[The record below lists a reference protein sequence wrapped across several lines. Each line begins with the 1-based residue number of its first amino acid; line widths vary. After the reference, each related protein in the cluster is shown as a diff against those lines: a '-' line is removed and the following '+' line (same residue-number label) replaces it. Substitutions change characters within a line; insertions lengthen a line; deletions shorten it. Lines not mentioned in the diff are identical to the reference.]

1 MASTRNN
8 NNGRGKKRPAAK
20 PGGAVKRF
28 FVGIWHQLRLLLPTP
43 ANAMRHFADNYT
55 FLYRSAGAAIA
66 GVPPVVLTSYYQVA
80 TFSDEFKRDWPAIAA
95 LLDKHVLIGCLL
107 GGLWVYVVMSL
118 RRSLASFADTAPP
131 GWDTAPATILKAI
144 DNVVG
149 AKQQRFTDFLRK
161 IGNTSPAPSAGAIFS
176 TITQP
181 TQQISELVKGVYST
195 FDILLRGT
203 LPSKR
208 YTLKV
213 NLAVIN
219 GDGKIVSIQYHYP
232 SNHPVRSPIDALNK
246 QNSTIRCA
254 VSAKKPIVIESIQA
268 ESAKANPRFAVT
280 DDAYSN
286 EDGSLI
292 CYPVVLEGIDCV
304 VFVLSVF
311 VDAPGAFKPKHHD
324 AFSQVIE
331 PFALRLKLEYALLAM
346 KEGSPS

>member
-1 MASTRNN
+1 LGSKRNN
-8 NNGRGKKRPAAK
+8 NNGRNKRRPAAK
-20 PGGAVKRF
+20 PGDEVKRY
-28 FVGIWHQLRLLLPTP
+28 FVGIWHQLRLMLPTP
-43 ANAMRHFADNYT
+43 ANAMRHFAENYT

-80 TFSDEFKRDWPAIAA
+80 TFSEEFRKDWPALAT
-95 LLDKHVLIGCLL
+95 LLDKHVLIGCVL
-107 GGLWVYVVMSL
+107 GGVWVYLVMSL
-118 RRSLASFADTAPP
+118 RRFLASFADTAPP
-131 GWDTAPATILKAI
+131 GWDTAPSTILKAI

-149 AKQQRFTDFLRK
+149 AKQQRFSDFLRK
-161 IGNTSPAPSAGAIFS
+161 MGNTSPAPSTGEIFS

-208 YTLKV
+208 YALKV

-219 GDGKIVSIQYHYP
+219 GDGKVVFIQYHYP
-232 SNHPVRSPIDALNK
+232 SNHPVRSPIDALNN

-254 VSAKKPIVIESIQA
+254 VTAKKPIVIESILA
-268 ESAKANPRFAVT
+268 EAAKANPRFAVT
-280 DDAYSN
+280 DPAYSQ

-292 CYPVVLEGIDCV
+292 CYPVLLEGIDSV

-311 VDAPGAFKPKHHD
+311 VDVPGAFKPKHHD
-324 AFSQVIE
+324 AFNQVIE

-346 KEGSPS
+346 KEESPS